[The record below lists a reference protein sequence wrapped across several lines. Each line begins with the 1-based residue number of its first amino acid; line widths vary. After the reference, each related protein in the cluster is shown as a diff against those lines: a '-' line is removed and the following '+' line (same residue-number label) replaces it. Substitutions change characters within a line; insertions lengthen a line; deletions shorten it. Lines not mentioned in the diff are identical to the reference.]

1 MDSTIP
7 SPSAE
12 ARAAPSG
19 PGCWL
24 RTGRGRAVLWQ
35 VAAALAALLLIVWA
49 VRNAAENMAQRN
61 ISFGFGFLAQPA
73 GFDIPFHLLEWETTD
88 SYARALLVGLC
99 NTLLVSALSVALA
112 TGLGLVL
119 ALLRLSGNPLASG
132 TARGL
137 MEVIR
142 NTPQLTQIVFWYV
155 AVLQVL
161 PAPRNSLILGG
172 AVLNV
177 RGLILPGPRSD
188 LFWWVAG
195 ASVLVAFVPRLP
207 GWLRAAVPVAGV
219 AAAALLTEWEWP
231 ELRGFNHV
239 GGMRLPPELL
249 ALALGIGIY
258 TSGFIAENVRASIL
272 AVPPGQ
278 TEAARSLG
286 LSHGRTMRLVVL
298 PQALLTLIPPLTGQ
312 YLNAIKSSTL
322 GAAIA
327 FPEVL
332 QLFARTVLNQ
342 SGRAIEVMLLVLGV
356 FLAVNLLVSAA
367 MTRWNRRL
375 AERGLRR

>member
-1 MDSTIP
+1 MASTIP

-12 ARAAPSG
+12 ARAVVAP
-19 PGCWL
+19 PRWW
-24 RTGRGRAVLWQ
+24 RTGRGRAALWQ
-35 VAAALAALLLIVWA
+35 AAAVLAALLLAAWA
-49 VRNAAENMAQRN
+49 VHNAAENMAQRN
-61 ISFGFGFLAQPA
+61 IAFGFDFLAQPA
-73 GFDIPFHLLEWETTD
+73 GFDIPFRLLAWETTD
-88 SYARALLVGLC
+88 SYARALLVALC

-119 ALLRLSGNPLASG
+119 ALMRLSGNPLASG

-137 MEVIR
+137 VELIR

-155 AVLQVL
+155 AVLQIL
-161 PAPRNSLILGG
+161 PPPRNSLALGG

-177 RGLILPGPRSD
+177 RGLILPEPRSD

-195 ASVLVAFVPRLP
+195 AALLAAFVPRLP
-207 GWLRAAVPVAGV
+207 GWLRVAVPVVGV
-219 AAAALLTEWEWP
+219 ATAALLTGWERP

-239 GGMRLPPELL
+239 GGVRLPPELL
-249 ALALGIGIY
+249 ALTLGVGIY
-258 TSGFIAENVRASIL
+258 TAGFVSENLRAAIL
-272 AVPPGQ
+272 GVPPGQ
-278 TEAARSLG
+278 AEAARSLG
-286 LSHGRTMRLVVL
+286 LSRARTMRLVVL
-298 PQALLTLIPPLTGQ
+298 PQALRTLIPPLTGQ

-332 QLFARTVLNQ
+332 QIFARTVLNQ

-367 MTRWNRRL
+367 MARWNQRL
-375 AERGLRR
+375 ARQGPRR